1 MTTGGHSA
9 LITPASVA
17 GTVAVLL
24 TVITFIWRL
33 RRERREVVNRGVNQ
47 SPVLTW
53 VRPLVYT
60 LYRAVVYLTLAYL
73 LVSGYYLIKFRHR
86 CQATPES
93 RAAYE
98 AGSARDHLLEAF
110 TWPVTYQDGPDCLE
124 EE

>member
-1 MTTGGHSA
+1 M
-9 LITPASVA
+9 ITPASVA
-17 GTVAVLL
+17 GTVGVLL
-24 TVITFIWRL
+24 TVTTFIWRL

-60 LYRAVVYLTLAYL
+60 LYRAVVYTALAYL
-73 LVSGYYLIKFRHR
+73 LITGYYLVKFHRR
-86 CQATPES
+86 CQTTPES

-98 AGSARDHLLEAF
+98 AGNVRDHLLEALA
-110 TWPVTYQDGPDCLE
+110 WPVTYHDGPECLE

>member
-1 MTTGGHSA
+1 

-33 RRERREVVNRGVNQ
+33 RRERREVINRGVNQ
-47 SPVLTW
+47 PPALTW
-53 VRPLVYT
+53 VRPTVYT
-60 LYRAVVYLTLAYL
+60 LYRAVIYTTLAYL

-86 CQATPES
+86 CQATPEG

-98 AGSARDHLLEAF
+98 ADNVRDHLFEALA
-110 TWPVTYQDGPDCLE
+110 WPVTYQDGPECLAE
-124 EE
+124 E